1 MGTPRSEAGLRTES
15 PHSAAAEGGPV
26 LLQVERIQQQL
37 ARVGELAEQSER
49 LAVLGT
55 MAASIAHE
63 INNILTPVK
72 AYAELALSNPGDRG
86 LVVKALE
93 RAAQGV
99 DRATRIA
106 EMILSC
112 SREGKRDQGT
122 MSDVGCGMADVGEA
136 ARRAVG
142 GMPADRDGAFPVE
155 LRIGAGCSAA
165 MDGVAL
171 EQVIL
176 NLLLN
181 ARAAMGGGGRTIVSA
196 LTNETEVVIE
206 VRDFGCGIPG
216 ARVGKIFD
224 AFVSYS
230 AEDVRGGG
238 KSAGVQHRRT
248 GLGLPICKRLVED
261 AGGRIEVE
269 SEVGKGTCVRVVV
282 PVPAGERKAA

>member
-1 MGTPRSEAGLRTES
+1 
-15 PHSAAAEGGPV
+15 

-37 ARVGELAEQSER
+37 QRVGELAEQSER

-106 EMILSC
+106 EMILAC
-112 SREGKRDQGT
+112 SREGER
-122 MSDVGCGMADVGEA
+122 MSDGGCGMADVGEV

-142 GMPADRDGAFPVE
+142 ALPSDPGGAFPVE
-155 LRIGAGCSAA
+155 MKVVAGCLAA

-196 LTNETEVVIE
+196 LTNERGVVIE
-206 VRDFGCGIPG
+206 VRDFGCGIPA

-230 AEDVRGGG
+230 AEDVREGG
-238 KSAGVQHRRT
+238 KIAGVQHRRT

-282 PVPAGERKAA
+282 PGAVGERKAA